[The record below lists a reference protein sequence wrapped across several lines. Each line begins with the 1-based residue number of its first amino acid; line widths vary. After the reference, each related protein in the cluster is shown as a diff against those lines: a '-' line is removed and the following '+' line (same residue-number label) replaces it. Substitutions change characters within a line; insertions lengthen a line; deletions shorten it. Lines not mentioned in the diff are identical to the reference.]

1 METLTFKDVDL
12 EKRKQTEN
20 VYFADVG
27 RVKDT
32 PVYLLGDVSKPPS
45 VTRLA
50 EALTSISHSLC
61 LGSGQ
66 LAVGERVVGP
76 AMLIDGT
83 QTIVLVCIT
92 SAPSCYPPKDQSTD
106 D

>member
-1 METLTFKDVDL
+1 METLTFKDVDPS
-12 EKRKQTEN
+12 KRKQTEN

-32 PVYLLGDVSKPPS
+32 PVYLLGDVSPPLALYTLLES
-45 VTRLA
+45 SLIRASRLV
-50 EALTSISHSLC
+50 
-61 LGSGQ
+61 Q

-83 QTIVLVCIT
+83 QTIVLVRQ
-92 SAPSCYPPKDQSTD
+92 PL
-106 D
+106 